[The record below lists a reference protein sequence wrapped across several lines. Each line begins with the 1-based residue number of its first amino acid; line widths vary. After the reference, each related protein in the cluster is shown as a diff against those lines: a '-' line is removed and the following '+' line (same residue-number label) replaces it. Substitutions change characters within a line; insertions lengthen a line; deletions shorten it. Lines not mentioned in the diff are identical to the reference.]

1 MMVKICDSPIG
12 ELKFR
17 GPHKLFKKTKDLLQ
31 VDVKILYQR
40 LELHEVDLIVLSL
53 ALWDKWAAI

>member
-1 MMVKICDSPIG
+1 MIVEICDSPIG

-31 VDVKILYQR
+31 GDVKILYQR
-40 LELHEVDLIVLSL
+40 LELYEVDLIVFSL
-53 ALWDKWAAI
+53 AL